1 MNNALILTF
10 SFPFVDSS
18 LLKPGPQVDRDTGI
32 YLILDYVGSCQSHY
46 RWASAGPGLFL
57 SHRRRLFTNQGL
69 VRHNS

>member
-46 RWASAGPGLFL
+46 TLNIALVAFGSTRFL
-57 SHRRRLFTNQGL
+57 SRTTWI
-69 VRHNS
+69 